1 MSKKILVPI
10 NFGGLPPI
18 DQVLERLAEAPAA
31 PGVGRVYF
39 DTVIGSARVW
49 TGAAWENLGAGESYT
64 AGDGIEIDA
73 GEISV
78 KVGPGLEVGA
88 AGEIQL
94 TEGLRGVYSQGVGDG
109 VATEFSVEH
118 NLGTRDVLV
127 EVIDNAAPYST
138 VITDV
143 ERPSNTEVLVRFATP
158 PAAGAYRVL
167 VRA

>member
-49 TGAAWENLGAGESYT
+49 TGAAWQNLGADLA

-158 PAAGAYRVL
+158 PAVGAYRVL